1 MISQSVLEAIR
12 NSPDGIASLDV
23 LESLGLCDR
32 STLKTTI
39 SRLNRS
45 GRILRLKRGTYSV
58 KPPRDALTCAQQVF
72 NGYLGFSTAMHVH
85 GLITETPF
93 TVFVVTSGVSGSR
106 EFGDYEFR
114 AVALG
119 SKAVGFEKNGNRVVS
134 TRAKTLFDCI
144 YLPRYAVERSKL
156 IDAFRQA
163 GMTRQEWTE
172 FDSYVKRF
180 AAGKGRIEKELIE
193 AKKEIISGKRGRS

>member
-1 MISQSVLEAIR
+1 MLSQSVLEAIR
-12 NSPDGIASLDV
+12 NSPGGIVSLDI

-32 STLKTTI
+32 FTLRTTL

-45 GRILRLKRGTYSV
+45 GKITRLKRGVYSV
-58 KPPRDALTCAQQVF
+58 KPVKDVLACAQNVF

-85 GLITETPF
+85 GLIAEMPF
-93 TVFVVTSGVSGSR
+93 TVFVVTAEVSGSR

-119 SKAVGFEKNGNRVVS
+119 EKAVGFERKGNYIVS
-134 TRAKTLFDCI
+134 TLAKTLFDCI
-144 YLPRYAVERSKL
+144 YLPRYSVERAKL
-156 IDAFRQA
+156 LDAFRQA
-163 GMTRQEWTE
+163 GMTRREWKE

-180 AAGKGRIEKELIE
+180 AAEKRIEQAMFDAKEG
-193 AKKEIISGKRGRS
+193 IILGRNGRE